1 MGKDKAY
8 GYLGLAAKAGKAPS
22 GEFQTEEAVK
32 SGRAGVVIL
41 ATDASENTK
50 KHFKDMCAFR
60 EIPVVELTDKEE
72 LGRRIGRSFRAS
84 LAITDQGLARAF
96 LKALEA

>member
-32 SGRAGVVIL
+32 RGRAGVVIL

-96 LKALEA
+96 MKALEA

>member
-32 SGRAGVVIL
+32 RGRAGVVIL

>member
-22 GEFQTEEAVK
+22 GEFQTEEAIK
-32 SGRAGVVIL
+32 RGRAGVVIL
-41 ATDASENTK
+41 ATDASDNTK

>member
-8 GYLGLAAKAGKAPS
+8 RYLGLAARAGKTPS
-22 GEFQTEEAVK
+22 GEFQTEEAIK
-32 SGRAGVVIL
+32 RGKAGVVIL

-60 EIPVVELTDKEE
+60 NIPLVELTDKEE
-72 LGRRIGRSFRAS
+72 LGHRIGRAFRAS
-84 LAITDQGLARAF
+84 LAITEPGLAAAF

>member
-32 SGRAGVVIL
+32 RGRAGVVIL
-41 ATDASENTK
+41 ATDASDNTK